1 MGWWG
6 GSNVC
11 FSKPTSSV
19 MSKVDVRARRRRGA
33 SRARTRSQRALTS
46 TFDITN
52 DVGFKKLTLGY
63 HHHTVID
70 FREHM
75 KRNISQL
82 LKLAKE
88 NVIACEKTVQ
98 YDNAT
103 TELWDI
109 PSRQPGLCPS
119 TLTNDQRKLL
129 VQKGLFQPKLS
140 NYPKNKSIPAGKQ
153 AQFFSKWYLIHPHL
167 EYSIDKDTVFSFV
180 FSLF

>member
-19 MSKVDVRARRRRGA
+19 MSNVDVRARRRRGA
-33 SRARTRSQRALTS
+33 SRARNSEPESSDVNLWHS
-46 TFDITN
+46 N
-52 DVGFKKLTLGY
+52 DVSFKKFTLGY

-70 FREHM
+70 FREYM

-82 LKLAKE
+82 LELAKE
-88 NVIACEKTVQ
+88 NVIAYEKMVH

-103 TELWDI
+103 TELRDI

-119 TLTNDQRKLL
+119 TLTNDQQKLL
-129 VQKGLFQPKLS
+129 VQKGLFQSKIS

-153 AQFFSKWYLIHPHL
+153 AQFFSKWYLIHLYL
-167 EYSIDKDTVFSFV
+167 EYSVDKDAVFSFV